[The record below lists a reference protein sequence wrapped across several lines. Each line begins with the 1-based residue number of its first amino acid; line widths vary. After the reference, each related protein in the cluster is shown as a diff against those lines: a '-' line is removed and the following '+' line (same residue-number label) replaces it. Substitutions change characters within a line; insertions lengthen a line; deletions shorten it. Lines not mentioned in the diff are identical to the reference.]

1 MKPMNLRDRVAKLE
15 VEVATLK
22 DRLAQPEDKNLIRQ
36 RIRELNLNQT
46 EIARKLNLDRSAI
59 TYLINGKR
67 QIKAQEVLPLAEILQ
82 IEPIELLK
90 ESQRIW
96 AGF

>member
-1 MKPMNLRDRVAKLE
+1 MKTMNLRDRVAKLE
-15 VEVATLK
+15 AEMATLK

-36 RIRELNLNQT
+36 RIRELDLNQT

>member
-1 MKPMNLRDRVAKLE
+1 MKTMNLRDRVAKLE
-15 VEVATLK
+15 AEMATLK

-36 RIRELNLNQT
+36 RIRELDLNQT
-46 EIARKLNLDRSAI
+46 EIARRLNLDRSAV
-59 TYLINGKR
+59 TYIINGKR

>member
-1 MKPMNLRDRVAKLE
+1 MKTMNLRDRVAKLE
-15 VEVATLK
+15 AEVATLK

-36 RIRELNLNQT
+36 RIRELDLNQT

>member
-1 MKPMNLRDRVAKLE
+1 MTMNLRDRVAKLE
-15 VEVATLK
+15 AEVATLK

>member
-1 MKPMNLRDRVAKLE
+1 MTMNLRDRVAKLE
-15 VEVATLK
+15 AEMATLK

-36 RIRELNLNQT
+36 RIRELDLNQT
-46 EIARKLNLDRSAI
+46 EIARRLNLDRSAV
-59 TYLINGKR
+59 TYIINGKR

>member
-1 MKPMNLRDRVAKLE
+1 VAKLE
-15 VEVATLK
+15 AEMATLK

-36 RIRELNLNQT
+36 RIRELDLNQT

>member
-1 MKPMNLRDRVAKLE
+1 MTMNLRDRVAKLE
-15 VEVATLK
+15 AEMATLK

-36 RIRELNLNQT
+36 RIRELDLNQT
-46 EIARKLNLDRSAI
+46 EIARRLNLDRSAV
-59 TYLINGKR
+59 TYIINGKR
-67 QIKAQEVLPLAEILQ
+67 QIKAQEVIPLAEILQ

>member
-1 MKPMNLRDRVAKLE
+1 MKTMNLRDRVAKLE
-15 VEVATLK
+15 AEMVTLK

-36 RIRELNLNQT
+36 RIRELDLNQT